1 MKKNQKKVM
10 VIVVAAIA
18 LLLLIV
24 TAMRFGSVKIDYK
37 EIFATLMGNGSELS
51 QNIIINVRLPRVLVS
66 ILVGANLAVSGTL
79 LQAVMQNPLADPGLT
94 GVNAGASLVAIFIMM
109 LFPGLTYLVPIAA
122 FVGGMIACFM
132 IYLLAWKNGIKPMRI
147 ILAGIAVNAILGSG
161 TSLLSVLY
169 SDRIQG
175 VIAWMSGSLV
185 GKGWGDITTLAIYSS
200 VGLTASLFCIR
211 YANALQL
218 GDKMA
223 ANVGVNTNIYRLL
236 LSVLAVFLAGISVA
250 ITGPIGFVG
259 IAVPHISRLIVG
271 SDHTF
276 LLPMS
281 MISGS
286 ILVLLGDT
294 FARTI
299 VSPIELPVGLIMA
312 IVGAPFFLY
321 LLRRGAR

>member
-1 MKKNQKKVM
+1 MKKNRKKVM
-10 VIVVAAIA
+10 VIVVTAIA

-37 EIFATLMGNGSELS
+37 EIVATLMGNGSELS

-175 VIAWMSGSLV
+175 VIAWMNGSLV

-259 IAVPHISRLIVG
+259 IAVPHIARLIVG